1 MTKYSHFCWKLLV
14 IKSILAVLKSQNCLP
29 IFEKCLI
36 IMHYD
41 SSDGMHGGTKSQRKV
56 SCVKQVKNDQMQLVE
71 PRIKKV
77 IGSNLSPNR
86 ANFSPQTRIYE
97 WMIIILINLKGVYQ
111 QKVILWDTFP
121 PRSNQTVKK
130 ENWCLRLKG

>member
-1 MTKYSHFCWKLLV
+1 
-14 IKSILAVLKSQNCLP
+14 
-29 IFEKCLI
+29 
-36 IMHYD
+36 MHYD
-41 SSDGMHGGTKSQRKV
+41 SSHGMDGGTKSQRKV
-56 SCVKQVKNDQMQLVE
+56 SCVYQVKNDQLQLVE

-77 IGSNLSPNR
+77 VGSNLSPNR
-86 ANFSPQTRIYE
+86 ANFQPQTRINE

-121 PRSNQTVKK
+121 LRSNQTVKK